1 MANTGKAYRTA
12 IRINEYTDDV
22 VTGTQDVAIG
32 SYPPYVPKTPGELK
46 VLPEADYRALCQ
58 QTLQYVRQLT
68 GVPGLALTGES
79 VYETADCAVVQD
91 VKYTFSYS
99 GLVCQLVKDD
109 SETPAAQLS
118 SPTSPA
124 EGAKYTGESFRTG
137 IRATRTLNGN
147 PDNDWEETVKI
158 GHYLGGTFREMEPDQ
173 LSNLSV
179 SQFEE
184 YVTDTKNYL
193 RQHYQCTIDVVQ
205 NWPSHE
211 VNKELC
217 PVYKKTVIIE
227 AIVVNEKIWCL
238 PVGEGFTF
246 PQNVHVTVSVRMMN
260 GTSSNLEI
268 LIEQGSHGSLGTN
281 LPADSESVTAVKLSI
296 NNPVDG
302 VFEGVRVEDE
312 QYIYTV

>member
-68 GVPGLALTGES
+68 GVEDLALTGES

-91 VKYTFSYS
+91 IKYIFSFD
-99 GLVCQLVKDD
+99 GLVCQLLKEDTG
-109 SETPAAQLS
+109 TPVALLS

-124 EGAKYTGESFRTG
+124 EGAKYTGEAFRTE
-137 IRATRTLNGN
+137 IRVTRTVNGK
-147 PDNDWEETVKI
+147 PDNDWAEIVGI
-158 GHYLGGTFREMEPDQ
+158 GHGLGDAFREATREQISELKLAD
-173 LSNLSV
+173 
-179 SQFEE
+179 FERYLE
-184 YVTDTKNYL
+184 DTRKYL
-193 RQHYQCTIDVVQ
+193 KQRYHYDTLGWE
-205 NWPSHE
+205 NPPSHY
-211 VNKELC
+211 KDTAAC
-217 PVYKKTVIIE
+217 PVYKKTVTI
-227 AIVVNEKIWCL
+227 AASVTNENIWCI
-238 PVGEGFTF
+238 PVGEGITF
-246 PQNVHVTVSVRMMN
+246 PQNVSVTVSCRKA
-260 GTSSNLEI
+260 GGSSSNLTI
-268 LIEQGSHGSLGTN
+268 LIEQGSPGSSGTP
-281 LPADSESVTAVKLSI
+281 LPGGTESVSAVKLSI

-302 VFEGVRVEDE
+302 VYEGVRVEDE